1 MSTLAPEDRA
11 ALMDLEAYEVM
22 PGWDTLAGFVIVKGR
37 LDVGLRV
44 GSKNRDKAY
53 RQYGM
58 AATHADLWPVVVLA
72 PAEATRDGSR
82 DDWESVHPIGD
93 DRGVAGPLVA
103 LVESMHPDG
112 EWRMGADQA
121 HSLRVG
127 GQDPVIVRVVNGSV
141 VAMVA
146 PLVRLSERTPIEQE
160 G

>member
-1 MSTLAPEDRA
+1 MTALATEDRA

-37 LDVGLRV
+37 INVGLRV
-44 GSKNRDKAY
+44 GPRNQKAAY
-53 RQYGM
+53 QQYGM

-82 DDWESVHPIGD
+82 DDWESVHPIGE

-103 LVESMHPDG
+103 LVESLHPDG
-112 EWRMGADQA
+112 EWRMGVDQA
-121 HSLRVG
+121 HSLKVG
-127 GQDPVIVRVVNGSV
+127 GQEPVIVRVVNGSV

-146 PLVRLSERTPIEQE
+146 PLVRLSERKPIEQE